1 MPESRSHLPTL
12 LRGCSI
18 EVTSREPKTIESCP
32 SQLEKGSAVYLTWIP
47 GDDPL
52 KTVHAASVLQR
63 GGLIPVPHI
72 GARHLE
78 SEAQLD
84 QLLARFH
91 GDAGVNQILL
101 IAGDRDKPAG
111 PYGSSIEILDSGL
124 LQKHGITEVGVSGF
138 PEGNPKIPND
148 VAAAALTYKRNW
160 AAHEGLDL
168 HIVSQFCFEA
178 AAIIGWIRVLR
189 QAGIKNP
196 IRVGLAGPAGIATL
210 TRYALRCG
218 VGNSVRA
225 LTRAPS
231 LTRLLT
237 DSSPEPIIK
246 DLADALAA
254 EPSLGIAGLHFFVFG
269 GFNKTTNW
277 LRQAL
282 NKE

>member
-1 MPESRSHLPTL
+1 VTESRSPLPTL

-18 EVTSREPKTIESCP
+18 EVTSREPKTIDSCP
-32 SQLEKGSAVYLTWIP
+32 AQLEKGSAVYLTWIP

-52 KTVHAASVLQR
+52 KTVHAASVLR
-63 GGLIPVPHI
+63 YGGLIPVPHI

-78 SEAQLD
+78 SETQLD

-91 GDAGVNQILL
+91 GDAGVSQILL

-111 PYGSSIEILDSGL
+111 PYGSSIEVLDSGL
-124 LQKHGITEVGVSGF
+124 LQKHGITEIGISGF
-138 PEGNPKIPND
+138 PEGNPNIPD
-148 VAAAALTYKRNW
+148 AAIAAALAYKRDW
-160 AAHEGLDL
+160 AKREGIAL
-168 HIVSQFCFEA
+168 HIVSQFCFEST
-178 AAIIGWIRVLR
+178 AILTWLR
-189 QAGIKNP
+189 KLRGSGIDTP
-196 IRVGLAGPAGIATL
+196 VRVGLAGPASIATL

-246 DLADALAA
+246 DLGAALDT
-254 EPSLGIAGLHFFVFG
+254 EPALGIAGLHFFVFG
-269 GFNKTTNW
+269 GFNKTAQW
-277 LRQAL
+277 LRNHAYA
-282 NKE
+282 